1 MRTGIS
7 PVWAALALYPE
18 REAAEAA
25 ITNNTEFLPC
35 LDVVAKSWHAAL
47 QPFAHR
53 GEANYLDSNKPG
65 LFLDPPETD
74 PGGSLVAA
82 TTAGFDLRPNFDLE
96 RIKDFSLNLDKVLD
110 WMASADGLITK
121 HSLVSPDGSSEGFTV
136 TIWRDDRAVLDFA
149 YRPGV
154 LRIQLERNKA
164 EQTADRTTFTRCC
177 ATVAKGQ
184 WEGINPVEAA
194 GKIA

>member
-1 MRTGIS
+1 MR
-7 PVWAALALYPE
+7 L
-18 REAAEAA
+18 
-25 ITNNTEFLPC
+25 
-35 LDVVAKSWHAAL
+35 
-47 QPFAHR
+47 
-53 GEANYLDSNKPG
+53 
-65 LFLDPPETD
+65 
-74 PGGSLVAA
+74 
-82 TTAGFDLRPNFDLE
+82 NFDLE
-96 RIKDFSLNLDKVLD
+96 RIKDFSLIVDRVLD

-121 HSLVSPDGSSEGFTV
+121 HSLVCPDGSSEGFTV
-136 TIWRDDRAVLDFA
+136 TIWRDGRAVLDFA

-164 EQTADRTTFTRCC
+164 EQTADRTSFTRCC